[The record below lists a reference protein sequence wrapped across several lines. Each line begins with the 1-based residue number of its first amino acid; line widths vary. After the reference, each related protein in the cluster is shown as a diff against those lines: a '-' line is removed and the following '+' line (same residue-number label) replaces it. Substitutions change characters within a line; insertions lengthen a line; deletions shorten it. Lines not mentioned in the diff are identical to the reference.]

1 MQGKLKKEERNL
13 LKEEEEHETK
23 KIKDEIKIQRIKK
36 NKRRKN
42 EQRK

>member
-23 KIKDEIKIQRIKK
+23 KIKDE
-36 NKRRKN
+36 RRFR
-42 EQRK
+42 E

>member
-23 KIKDEIKIQRIKK
+23 KIKDEIKIQSHALLHYAQLK
-36 NKRRKN
+36 NI
-42 EQRK
+42 